1 MRNAANSF
9 LKISAGAVLIGAL
22 LIGGFHLLVPDFKVL
37 VDAVS
42 TQTAQVAAAQNQATD
57 GSSITITLDAHDVS
71 ALKDLFVWVRANF
84 TNSEI
89 RQAMLDAYMFI
100 CAERPGGQPQKPSEP
115 PIINPT
121 PCVDCTII
129 GNPNDNST
137 HP

>member
-1 MRNAANSF
+1 MNRTFKTLIGIA
-9 LKISAGAVLIGAL
+9 AVLVGAAIL
-22 LIGGFHLLVPDFKVL
+22 LAAGGYAAKNVAAAGPQI
-37 VDAVS
+37 
-42 TQTAQVAAAQNQATD
+42 QTAFAAQVAAAQNQATD